1 MLTSATKNFKKAKY
15 LRKIILIV
23 FAFSLF
29 YCPTMQ
35 GKNLPPV
42 PETVGEKKEIKKSE
56 PAKTTS
62 AVPAVKK
69 PPVENGKTSAD
80 SKTKNTLPVK
90 SSDSKV
96 TKAEQKPKAE
106 SKTAETSTGSNID
119 LNLQKTEQKTIVIG
133 KPPEKIDNPL
143 FDLNED
149 KTKESFEIQKKMDI
163 EDIKALWEST
173 VDQNAVIRFA
183 LKKLAMPPEQR
194 RIHSSIM
201 ARSLSTL
208 ISGVAILPNIL
219 GADSF
224 MSTASVAGGSLANRV
239 LNNKTMPKEMP
250 ITDTELIQLAGLIE
264 DLQNRII
271 KNYYDYKSSLE
282 ALKKCRQNIIIQN
295 RLYANAIKTNNE
307 IAVISSSALYDK
319 ELLNELR
326 LKQEIKLRRIEL
338 ERMAGEK
345 TVSQLNLT
353 KTNDLKK
360 G

>member
-1 MLTSATKNFKKAKY
+1 MLTYASKNSKSDKQ
-15 LRKIILIV
+15 LRKLLLIV
-23 FAFSLF
+23 SAFSLF
-29 YCPTMQ
+29 FTLSAE
-35 GKNLPPV
+35 GKNVPPV
-42 PETVGEKKEIKKSE
+42 PEAVVTKKEVKINEPQKK
-56 PAKTTS
+56 PS
-62 AVPAVKK
+62 AVSAVKK
-69 PPVENGKTSAD
+69 PPAEN
-80 SKTKNTLPVK
+80 SKTTAVTKTKETPAIKNTDL
-90 SSDSKV
+90 
-96 TKAEQKPKAE
+96 KANTTEQKPKAE
-106 SKTAETSTGSNID
+106 NKTAETAAENNID
-119 LNLQKTEQKTIVIG
+119 LSLQKTEQKTIVIS
-133 KPPEKIDNPL
+133 KPPEKVDTPL
-143 FDLNED
+143 FEQNQD
-149 KTKESFEIQKKMDI
+149 KAKESFEIQKKMDI
-163 EDIKALWEST
+163 EDIKALWEAT
-173 VDQNAVIRFA
+173 VEQNAVIRFA

-282 ALKKCRQNIIIQN
+282 ELKKCRQNIIIQN
-295 RLYANAIKTNNE
+295 RLYSNAIKTNNE

-345 TVSQLNLT
+345 TVSGLNLT
-353 KTNDLKK
+353 KTGDLKK